1 MSGLSGFIFSI
12 ICSYAFVEFEIVD
25 YESNEISL
33 NFTTYVLR
41 DSIFVFRCV

>member
-12 ICSYAFVEFEIVD
+12 ICSYAFVEFEI
-25 YESNEISL
+25 SL